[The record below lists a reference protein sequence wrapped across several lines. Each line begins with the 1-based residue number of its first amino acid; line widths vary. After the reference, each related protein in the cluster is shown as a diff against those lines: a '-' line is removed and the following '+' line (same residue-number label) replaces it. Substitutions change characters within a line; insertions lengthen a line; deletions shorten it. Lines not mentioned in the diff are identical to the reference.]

1 MKGITMQ
8 RNNRPLHHD
17 EFLRPEEMPEI
28 FEAQLPIVRVLAEH
42 GHVISQ
48 FTMGE
53 AHLRGWGGPRD
64 LSQSAEWY
72 RKAAK
77 QGHTVAQATLGNLY
91 LAGEGVTQ
99 DYSLAL
105 HWLQKAAQKGDDV
118 AQYWLGKMYWNF
130 A

>member
-1 MKGITMQ
+1 MKGVTMQ
-8 RNNRPLHHD
+8 RNNRPLNHD
-17 EFLRPEEMPEI
+17 EFAKPKELREL
-28 FEAQLPIVRVLAEH
+28 FEAELPIVRVLAEH

-53 AHLRGWGGPRD
+53 AHLRGWGAPPD

-72 RKAAK
+72 RKAAE
-77 QGHTVAQATLGNLY
+77 QGRTVAQATLGNLY
-91 LAGEGVTQ
+91 LAAEGVSQ

-118 AQYWLGKMYWNF
+118 A
-130 A
+130 